1 MDPDPIKRVEMAIA
15 DIRAGKMVILVDD
28 EDRENEG
35 DLTMAAEAVTPEAI
49 NFMATY
55 GRGLIC
61 LTLTEERVD
70 QLSLPMMATHN
81 KSPYETAFT
90 VSIEAREGVTT
101 GISAADRAHTIK
113 VAIDPAKGHGDIVV
127 PGHVF
132 PLRARDGGTLVRT
145 GQTEGSVDLA
155 RLAGLHPSGVICE
168 IMNEDGTMARLPD
181 LERFGAEHQIRIVA
195 VADIIR
201 WRLRNE
207 TLVKCK
213 LDAPVRV
220 PGHGDFRCKVYQ
232 ELTGSGMHMVLTRG
246 DIDNGEPVLTRVQ
259 AYSPSGDVFGAM
271 SCDTRGQLD
280 GALAAIAEADHGV
293 LLYMHVGG
301 EDTDAL
307 LARIQS
313 TLQPP
318 ETEPTEPT
326 VTSQGRGLRHLGVGA
341 QILADMGV
349 KQMKLMTNN
358 PRKIVGL
365 EGYGIEV
372 VERVP
377 LAVPVDDDNASYL
390 RARRVHLGHIL
401 PDIEAS

>member
-1 MDPDPIKRVEMAIA
+1 M
-15 DIRAGKMVILVDD
+15 
-28 EDRENEG
+28 
-35 DLTMAAEAVTPEAI
+35 
-49 NFMATY
+49 
-55 GRGLIC
+55 
-61 LTLTEERVD
+61 
-70 QLSLPMMATHN
+70 
-81 KSPYETAFT
+81 
-90 VSIEAREGVTT
+90 
-101 GISAADRAHTIK
+101 
-113 VAIDPAKGHGDIVV
+113 
-127 PGHVF
+127 
-132 PLRARDGGTLVRT
+132 
-145 GQTEGSVDLA
+145 
-155 RLAGLHPSGVICE
+155 
-168 IMNEDGTMARLPD
+168 
-181 LERFGAEHQIRIVA
+181 
-195 VADIIR
+195 
-201 WRLRNE
+201 
-207 TLVKCK
+207 KCK